1 MDDAADDLRVWW
13 DMGMGNRT
21 GNIGLFIEE
30 GGLGVV
36 KVMLLEEVFKE
47 GQGCHFCVQDVSV
60 EVCGMNG

>member
-1 MDDAADDLRVWW
+1 
-13 DMGMGNRT
+13 MGNRT
-21 GNIGLFIEE
+21 RNVGLFIEE